1 MILSMNTENEI
12 SRIATAISYVDIEDM
27 VAAAQDQGEIDLIAA
42 SSLLAK
48 YREND
53 GKIYG
58 QDRK

>member
-1 MILSMNTENEI
+1 MNTENEI
-12 SRIATAISYVDIEDM
+12 SRIATAISYVDIEDL
-27 VAAAQDQGEIDLIAA
+27 VAAAQDQGEIDLIQA

-58 QDRK
+58 QDRQ